1 MITKT
6 IDIIISCVSKVLPV
20 DRISL
25 LILSSEQVKEK
36 MKGKQML
43 EFMLILIVAKLVV
56 TMDLLAM
63 WVYK

>member
-43 EFMLILIVAKLVV
+43 EFMLVLIVAKLVV
-56 TMDLLAM
+56 AMDLLAM

>member
-56 TMDLLAM
+56 AMDLLAM

>member
-43 EFMLILIVAKLVV
+43 EFMLVLIVAKLVV
-56 TMDLLAM
+56 AMDLLAM
-63 WVYK
+63 WAYK

>member
-25 LILSSEQVKEK
+25 LILSSEQVKDK

-43 EFMLILIVAKLVV
+43 EFMLVLIVAKLVV
-56 TMDLLAM
+56 AMDLLAM